1 MFGGL
6 YFIGAKVAEG
16 IIRILGL
23 VGGFAQCPVGSIRD
37 VEVEF
42 LNLGFNI

>member
-6 YFIGAKVAEG
+6 YFIGAKVAES
-16 IIRILGL
+16 IIGLLGL
-23 VGGFAQCPVGSIRD
+23 VQGFAQCPVGSLRD

-42 LNLGFNI
+42 LDLGFNI